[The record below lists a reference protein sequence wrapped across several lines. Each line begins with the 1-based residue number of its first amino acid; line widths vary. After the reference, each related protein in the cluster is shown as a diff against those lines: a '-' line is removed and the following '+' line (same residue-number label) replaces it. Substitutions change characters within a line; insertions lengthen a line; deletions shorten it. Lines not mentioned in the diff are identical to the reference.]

1 MSEQKAENAIS
12 TVKDIT
18 IETPKGELHF
28 AASID
33 DYNKFI
39 NDVKETS
46 KVVPAKQFL
55 KRTVKKESKALLND
69 FIISGYA
76 LELCGLV
83 TDELVPTVEFA
94 VKK

>member
-1 MSEQKAENAIS
+1 MSEKNALN

-28 AASID
+28 SASVD

-39 NDVKETS
+39 NEVKESS
-46 KVVPAKQFL
+46 KIVPAKQFL
-55 KRTVKKESKALLND
+55 KRTVKKESKTLLEE
-69 FIISGYA
+69 FIKAGYA

-83 TDELVPTVEFA
+83 TEELVPTVEFT